1 VIIIDTNVVSEL
13 ARKSQHPRF
22 VLWFDRHVGRDLF
35 LTATIVGELVRGV
48 AVLPAGRRKTE
59 LTASVMEVILEDFAQ
74 FVLPFD
80 RLAAYEWGE
89 LIAREQLRGRV
100 LSFADSHIAA
110 VCLAQGASLAT
121 RNTKDFEGL
130 GIDLIDPW
138 E

>member
-1 VIIIDTNVVSEL
+1 MIIIDTNVVSEL

-22 VLWFDRHVGRDLF
+22 VSWFDRHVGRDLF
-35 LTATIVGELVRGV
+35 LTATIVGELIRGV
-48 AVLPAGRRKTE
+48 AALPLGRRKLE
-59 LTASVMEVILEDFAQ
+59 LTASVMDVVLQDFAH

-80 RLAAYEWGE
+80 RLAAYEWGH
-89 LIAREQLRGRV
+89 LVVREQLRGRT
-100 LSFADSHIAA
+100 LSFADSQIAA

-138 E
+138 V